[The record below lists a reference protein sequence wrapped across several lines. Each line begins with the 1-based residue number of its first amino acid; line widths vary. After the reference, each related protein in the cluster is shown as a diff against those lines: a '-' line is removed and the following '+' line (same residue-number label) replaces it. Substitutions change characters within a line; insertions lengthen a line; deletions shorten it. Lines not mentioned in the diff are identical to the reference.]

1 MTLEEM
7 EAKLCCILDL
17 TRQYREALK
26 PRFGNDS
33 ISDIKVFIGKQL
45 NYDKKILKTF
55 NDLEISVLS
64 TLDELDAVLTF
75 ETIEYL
81 KQTELFKSIYMDDQL
96 YDDLLNCCVEAP
108 FSSIDRRFICNM
120 TEEEIKNTHI
130 SYMTGEK
137 FNIVQLIHK
146 DFPTFLLFDHYPPMH
161 YGENRLYIIDFF
173 VRNNCIDKELRL
185 IYFISM
191 LCSNNFYNVY
201 ESAMFLWNNHLIN
214 LMESVEEAIGVIKNA
229 IDIAATG
236 ERFEIYKQLIYSVQK
251 LYPKF
256 DVYLL
261 FGITEEY
268 QDTTK
273 SEIKFKYAIDMI
285 KKIILS
291 GKSEVFDFL
300 FEFEKFESKFY
311 LLIFDVIFNIILNNA
326 ETGKNLLDETD
337 TSIEDDYMFS
347 NGDKD
352 LTYNRESCI
361 KLITKL
367 ITTMHFPHVSYDKII
382 IFVGKTE
389 NPDYFT
395 LIDLLI
401 TKGFCKMEDTHETF
415 KTNYILKRNKAAF
428 LYGYYHLIKDDII
441 SDILDINM
449 LSEMLTK
456 C

>member
-1 MTLEEM
+1 MTLEEI

-17 TRQYREALK
+17 TRQYREVLK
-26 PRFGNDS
+26 PLFGNDS

-45 NYDKKILKTF
+45 NYDKDILKTF
-55 NDLEISVLS
+55 NDIEISVLS

-81 KQTELFKSIYMDDQL
+81 KQTEVFKSIYVDDQL
-96 YDDLLNCCVEAP
+96 YDDLLNCCLEAP
-108 FSSIDRRFICNM
+108 FNSIDRRCICNM

-146 DFPTFLLFDHYPPMH
+146 DFPAFLLFDHYPPMY

-185 IYFISM
+185 IYFRSM
-191 LCSNNFYNVY
+191 LCSANFYNVY

-214 LMESVEEAIGVIKNA
+214 LMESAEEAIGIIKNA

-268 QDTTK
+268 QDSKK
-273 SEIKFKYAIDMI
+273 SEIKFKYAINMI

-291 GKSEVFDFL
+291 GKFEVFEFL
-300 FEFEKFESKFY
+300 FEFENFESKFC
-311 LLIFDVIFNIILNNA
+311 LLIFNVIFNMILNDD

-337 TSIEDDYMFS
+337 TSIEYDYIMS

-352 LTYNRESCI
+352 LTYDKEGCI

-367 ITTMHFPHVSYDKII
+367 ITIMRFPHVSYDKII

-389 NPDYFT
+389 NPDYFG

-415 KTNYILKRNKAAF
+415 KTKYILKTNIAAF
-428 LYGYYHLIKDDII
+428 LYGYYHLIKDEII
-441 SDILDINM
+441 SDILDINI
-449 LSEMLTK
+449 LSEMLKK